1 MTDTHII
8 SRPPRPIRVISI
20 SIALIILLA
29 AAKTAAAATG
39 TNDTPART
47 TIMAV
52 GDSITQGGAGF
63 ESYTAPLW
71 SMLYGAGYAFDF
83 IGPNS
88 FACRTGSVANC
99 GYGGRTAEYLD
110 SKIDSLYAR
119 YPADV
124 VLLLA
129 GHNHFA
135 EEHPVDGIVSAQR
148 SIITKIL
155 ARNPEARILVGEVIP
170 AGKLPKYSYIPTLN
184 EALEQMVNQLGS
196 DNVKWVPTADG
207 FDWQR
212 HTVADKVHPNRDGA
226 EIIASNWMKAL
237 RTILP
242 PPENQYRPDIEC
254 YKRLDDG
261 TSLNLHIFR
270 PEGNSPRG
278 SRAAIIYFFAGG
290 WTSGS
295 PLQFYRE
302 CATYAAAGIVAI
314 TAEYRIGMVHGSSP
328 ALSVE
333 DARDAMAWVRR
344 NAGTLGID
352 PTRIAAAG
360 SSAGG
365 HLAAALAT
373 LPDMPERPD
382 LLLLYYPVV
391 DTSDRGDSFGGEALA
406 RALSPM
412 QHISHCLPPTLFIVG
427 DSDPIVP
434 VAMAERFR
442 GLIQQYG
449 GRCDL
454 HIFRGG
460 THPLF
465 NYRLTPD
472 STYYRIELLTT
483 DFLRRHGYLTRR
495 AAARLRHE
503 TQLRLLKLESNHKE
517 D

>member
-1 MTDTHII
+1 M
-8 SRPPRPIRVISI
+8 PRARGLVCISI
-20 SIALIILLA
+20 TIIALLA
-29 AAKTAAAATG
+29 AMRTTAAANG
-39 TNDTPART
+39 TYGTYTRPART

-52 GDSITQGGAGF
+52 GDSITQGGTGF

-135 EEHPVDGIVSAQR
+135 EENPVDGIVTAQR

-155 ARNPEARILVGEVIP
+155 ARNPEAKILVGEVIP
-170 AGKLPKYSYIPTLN
+170 AGKLPKYSYIPALN
-184 EALEQMVNQLGS
+184 SALERMVRQL
-196 DNVKWVPTADG
+196 DNVNVKWVPAAEG

-212 HTVADKVHPNRDGA
+212 HTVADKVHPNRAGA
-226 EIIASNWMKAL
+226 EIIAANWMKAL

-242 PPENQYRPDIEC
+242 RPANEYHPDVEC

-270 PEGNSPRG
+270 SEGNPPRG
-278 SRAAIIYFFAGG
+278 GRAAIVYFFAGG

-328 ALSVE
+328 AQSVE

-344 NAGTLGID
+344 NADTLGID
-352 PTRIAAAG
+352 PDRIAAAG

-373 LPDMPERPD
+373 LPGMPERPD

-391 DTSDRGDSFGGEALA
+391 DTSDRGDSFGDEERA

-412 QHISHCLPPTLFIVG
+412 QHISHPLPPTLFIVG

-442 GLIQQYG
+442 DLTRQYG
-449 GRCDL
+449 GCCDL

-472 STYYRIELLTT
+472 STYYKIELLTT
-483 DFLRRHGYLTRR
+483 YFLRRHGYLTRR

-503 TQLRLLKLESNHKE
+503 TQLRLKALGSNHGE
-517 D
+517 E

>member
-1 MTDTHII
+1 
-8 SRPPRPIRVISI
+8 
-20 SIALIILLA
+20 
-29 AAKTAAAATG
+29 
-39 TNDTPART
+39 
-47 TIMAV
+47 MAV
-52 GDSITQGGAGF
+52 GDSITQGGTGF

-135 EEHPVDGIVSAQR
+135 EENPVDGIVTAQR

-155 ARNPEARILVGEVIP
+155 ARNPEAKILVGEVIP
-170 AGKLPKYSYIPTLN
+170 AGKLPKYSYIPALN
-184 EALEQMVNQLGS
+184 SALERMVRQLDN
-196 DNVKWVPTADG
+196 DNVKWVPAAEG

-212 HTVADKVHPNRDGA
+212 HTVADKVHPNRAGA
-226 EIIASNWMKAL
+226 EIIAANWMKAL
-237 RTILP
+237 RAILP
-242 PPENQYRPDIEC
+242 RPANEYHPDVEC

-270 PEGNSPRG
+270 PDGNHPRG
-278 SRAAIIYFFAGG
+278 GRAAIVYFFAGG

-328 ALSVE
+328 AQSVE

-344 NAGTLGID
+344 NADTLGID
-352 PTRIAAAG
+352 PSRIAAAG

-373 LPDMPERPD
+373 LPGMPERPD

-391 DTSDRGDSFGGEALA
+391 DTSDRGDSFGDEERA

-412 QHISHCLPPTLFIVG
+412 QHISHPPAADTLH
-427 DSDPIVP
+427 
-434 VAMAERFR
+434 RR
-442 GLIQQYG
+442 GQ
-449 GRCDL
+449 RP
-454 HIFRGG
+454 HS
-460 THPLF
+460 P
-465 NYRLTPD
+465 
-472 STYYRIELLTT
+472 
-483 DFLRRHGYLTRR
+483 RRHGRTFPRPHAAIWRLLRFAHIPRR
-495 AAARLRHE
+495 HPPVIQLPPHPRQHILQDRASDNRLPSSPRLPHTPCRRPPAARNAA
-503 TQLRLLKLESNHKE
+503 QAKGIGDESRREIGPELCNKGGHPY